1 MFAKRNRF
9 SLPTQ
14 GSRSLHRLL
23 GRGFQHALVVAL
35 LFLSACGGSSESPEP
50 TATASLSADE
60 ILAESSRK
68 MASTQTLRFHLG
80 IEGVTYIDPAKTIQL
95 LEATGELQRPDRVHV
110 RFKIKILRGVTITTE
125 LITIGDEF
133 WTTDLITGDWGDAP
147 YEFTYDPTVL
157 FDNQGGVGPVMNK
170 VSDAKIV
177 GKEEVQRK
185 RTYHISAAAN
195 EEIVGPVTS
204 NTMHGSPVTT
214 NLWID
219 ANTFDLLRAQL
230 EEPASSGNPDPAKW
244 TLDLFDQ
251 NEPITVEPP
260 I

>member
-1 MFAKRNRF
+1 
-9 SLPTQ
+9 
-14 GSRSLHRLL
+14 LHRLL
-23 GRGFQHALVVAL
+23 GRGFHHALVVVL

-50 TATASLSADE
+50 TTTTSLSADE
-60 ILAESSRK
+60 ILAESSRQI
-68 MASTQTLRFHLG
+68 AATQTLRFHLG
-80 IEGVTYIDPAKTIQL
+80 IEGVTYIDPANTIQL
-95 LEATGELQRPDRVHV
+95 LEANGELQRPDRVHV
-110 RFKIKILRGVTITTE
+110 RFKIKIMRGVTVTTE

-133 WTTDLITGDWGDAP
+133 WTSDLITGDWGEAP

-170 VSDAKIV
+170 VSDARIV
-177 GKEEVQRK
+177 GEEEVQGK
-185 RTYHISAAAN
+185 RSYHIAATAN

-204 NTMHGSPVTT
+204 HTMHGSPVTT

-219 ANTFDLLRAQL
+219 ASTFDLLRAQL

>member
-1 MFAKRNRF
+1 
-9 SLPTQ
+9 
-14 GSRSLHRLL
+14 LHRLL
-23 GRGFQHALVVAL
+23 GRGYHLALTGAL
-35 LFLSACGGSSESPEP
+35 LFLAACGGSSESPEP

-60 ILAESSRK
+60 ILAESSRQI
-68 MASTQTLRFHLG
+68 ASTQTLRFHLG
-80 IEGVTYIDPAKTIQL
+80 IEGVTYIDPANTIQL
-95 LEATGELQRPDRVHV
+95 LEANGELQRPDRVHV
-110 RFKIKILRGVTITTE
+110 RFKIKIVPGVTVTTE
-125 LITIGDEF
+125 LISIEGQF
-133 WTTDLITGDWGDAP
+133 WTTDLITGDWGEAP

-170 VSDAKIV
+170 VSDARILAKEKV
-177 GKEEVQRK
+177 QGKQS
-185 RTYHISAAAN
+185 YHIAATAN

-219 ANTFDLLRAQL
+219 ASTFDLLRAQL